1 MSKTAI
7 LILAAGESKRLG
19 SPKQLL
25 PYKESNLL
33 LHTIEQFHNM
43 KDIHVFVVL
52 GAYFGDIF
60 PEIRNKSVTVIKN
73 NAWMNG
79 MGSSVS
85 KGVELIRKK
94 NLFDRV
100 LITLCD
106 LPLIETSHYQE
117 LIDLSI
123 SSSKRIVQTSY
134 EDTSGVPVIFDKSLF
149 NELSYL
155 SNDLGAKPLIKK
167 YKKEVLKL
175 SSKTPYFDIDTD
187 ESYQKLLEL
196 S

>member
-25 PYKESNLL
+25 SYKESNLL
-33 LHTIEQFHNM
+33 LHTIEQFQ
-43 KDIHVFVVL
+43 DIQNAHVFVVL
-52 GAYFGDIF
+52 GAYFEDIF
-60 PEIRNKSVTVIKN
+60 PQIRNKSVTVIKN

-79 MGSSVS
+79 MGSSIS

-100 LITLCD
+100 LVTLCD
-106 LPLIETSHYQE
+106 LPLVEASHYQE

-123 SSSKRIVQTSY
+123 SSRKRIVQTSY

-149 NELSYL
+149 NALSYL
-155 SNDLGAKPLIKK
+155 SNDQGAKALIKK

-187 ESYQKLLEL
+187 DAYQKLLEL